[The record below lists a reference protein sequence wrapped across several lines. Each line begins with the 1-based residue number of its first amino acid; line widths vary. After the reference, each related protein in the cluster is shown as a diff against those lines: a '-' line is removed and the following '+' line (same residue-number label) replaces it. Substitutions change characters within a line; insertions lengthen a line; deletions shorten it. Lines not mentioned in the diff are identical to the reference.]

1 MWASWNLLDGLM
13 FAHNPGM
20 AFQTGYLRELQVR
33 RMLELVRA
41 PHVRTYCE
49 IGMNGGHS
57 LAAMLLAHADLE
69 CHVFDLFKWRYSEPV
84 ATLLNHTYGGR
95 VHFYPGYSKHTL
107 PPFVRVALSAG
118 RTCDL
123 ILVDG
128 GHSEAAVRTD
138 LKQMR
143 AVANTSTRVVIDDIG
158 MPGPAAALKH
168 FVNAGALR
176 IEEQYGPFPSR
187 SRHSP
192 CMRAP
197 AGSSEARLRSPLQCP
212 EWGFAVSRY
221 TRPGGLGGEG

>member
-84 ATLLNHTYGGR
+84 ASLLNHTYRGR
-95 VHFYPGYSKHTL
+95 VRFYPGYSKHTL
-107 PPFVRVALSAG
+107 PQFVRVALIAG
-118 RTCDL
+118 RT
-123 ILVDG
+123 
-128 GHSEAAVRTD
+128 
-138 LKQMR
+138 
-143 AVANTSTRVVIDDIG
+143 
-158 MPGPAAALKH
+158 
-168 FVNAGALR
+168 
-176 IEEQYGPFPSR
+176 
-187 SRHSP
+187 
-192 CMRAP
+192 
-197 AGSSEARLRSPLQCP
+197 
-212 EWGFAVSRY
+212 
-221 TRPGGLGGEG
+221 